1 MAELLL
7 HKKVLLEKFP
17 GKGGWTY
24 ARVPEIA
31 ADKHAYFGWVRVN
44 GTVDGEPL
52 ENYNLMP
59 MGNGQLFLPVKAA
72 IRKKIKKEAGDF
84 IEVVLYAASEVV
96 AVPENLLVCLQ
107 DEPTAMK
114 NFQALPKE
122 EKIRLIKWVE
132 APASDKARIERLA
145 QAVTALAID
154 TLPYKR

>member
-1 MAELLL
+1 MATLLL
-7 HKKVLLEKFP
+7 HKTVLLEKFP

-31 ADKHAYFGWVRVN
+31 ADKHAHFGWVRVH

-84 IEVVLYAASEVV
+84 IEVVLYAARDVV

-107 DEPTAMK
+107 DEPAAMK
-114 NFQALPKE
+114 NFQALPEE

-132 APASDKARIERLA
+132 APSSDKARIERLA

-154 TLPYKR
+154 ALPYKR